1 MADMN
6 SIDLEAI
13 LKRLEDLEKEN
24 HSLRAEVEELKSN
37 DIEIKAELNT
47 INRFISAMTES
58 QSIDEVMTEIES
70 AAKQL
75 TDSDKVTFYCMD
87 SVNNKFFAEDEGRSW
102 QSKEETKLLKSVSDS
117 QKIQNEG
124 TKAYIPLVS
133 GNGNTLGVISAEKS
147 DGFNMDDISRNFV
160 KGGTF
165 VENIKLGL
173 EKEYQHQGRITDEL
187 TKMFNRQGLNEYLAN
202 TMVKAFSEG
211 KSVNILMSDI
221 DHFKGVNDTYGHDAG
236 DIILKGT
243 AAVLKDFTRNGANN
257 CFRMGGEEMVAILI
271 TDTPEQAI
279 DMAETLRRN
288 IEKNVNEIMQD
299 GKPMNI
305 SVTASIGV
313 HEMRPNV
320 PFTPDNAR
328 EVFDAEFKK
337 ADNAVYEAKETG
349 RNKVVCADEHNYI
362 SYLAMKATEVFAKS
376 EGLED
381 EKAVNDVSDM
391 IIDTF
396 ANPTEE
402 QGLDTIVDAL
412 RTYSVQ
418 TSDTMPDISQLADMI
433 ADKIEAYSE
442 KTSSSAEFM
451 ESDISAEA
459 EQAQEQEENVFDIL
473 AASTSELLISVEQ
486 NGFAEYMKT
495 DRPLQ
500 DILYC
505 LEEKAPFKAIADKA
519 DEILSEANFA
529 YENQSRDTL
538 AVEINIDE
546 NTLTAYNNDIY
557 ASMPLDKAVDDM
569 SRVFPKESPYYSMPK
584 ANDGVTFA
592 DRVAAMKEWADKA
605 IEKVSEKNIQKENV
619 HNRNGG
625 AR

>member
-1 MADMN
+1 MADTRD
-6 SIDLEAI
+6 IDLEAI
-13 LKRLEDLEKEN
+13 LKRLEFLEKEN

-147 DGFNMDDISRNFV
+147 GGFNTDDLSRNFV

-243 AAVLKDFTRNGANN
+243 AAVLKDFTRDGANN
-257 CFRMGGEEMVAILI
+257 CFRMGGEEMVAVLI

-288 IEKNVNEIMQD
+288 IENNVNEIMQG

-349 RNKVVCADEHNYI
+349 RNKVVCADEHNYV
-362 SYLAMKATEVFAKS
+362 SYLAMKATEVFVKS
-376 EGLED
+376 EGLKD

-418 TSDTMPDISQLADMI
+418 TSDTMPDISQLADFI

-442 KTSSSAEFM
+442 KISGSAEIM

-459 EQAQEQEENVFDIL
+459 EQAQEQEENVFDVL
-473 AASTSELLISVEQ
+473 AASTPELLISVEQ

-500 DILYC
+500 DILGC
-505 LEEKAPFKAIADKA
+505 CSEEKPYKAISDMAG
-519 DEILSEANFA
+519 EHISEADFA

-569 SRVFPKESPYYSMPK
+569 SRVFPKESPYYSMQK
-584 ANDGVTFA
+584 SNDGVTFA
-592 DRVAAMKEWADKA
+592 DRVAAMKEWADKT
-605 IEKVSEKNIQKENV
+605 IEKVSEKNIQKENAR
-619 HNRNGG
+619 NRNGG

>member
-75 TDSDKVTFYCMD
+75 TDSENVTFYCMD
-87 SVNNKFFAEDEGRSW
+87 SVNDKFFAEDEGRNWMSHDRAKVL
-102 QSKEETKLLKSVSDS
+102 KEISDN
-117 QKIQNEG
+117 QEIQNDG
-124 TKAYIPLVS
+124 TKALIPLVS
-133 GNGNTLGVISAEKS
+133 GNGKSLGVIEAERS
-147 DGFNMDDISRNFV
+147 GGFNTDDLLRSFGR
-160 KGGTF
+160 GGTF

-173 EKEYQHQGRITDEL
+173 EKEYQHQGRIIDEL
-187 TKMFNRQGLNEYLAN
+187 TKMLNRQGLNEYLEN
-202 TMVKAFSEG
+202 TVVKAFSEG

-243 AAVLKDFTRNGANN
+243 AAVLKNFTRDGANN
-257 CFRMGGEEMVAILI
+257 CFRMGGEEMVAVLI

-288 IEKNVNEIMQD
+288 IENNVNEIMQD

-313 HEMRPNV
+313 HEMRPDV

-328 EVFDAEFKK
+328 AVFDAEFKK

-349 RNKVVCADEHNYI
+349 RNKVVCADEHNYV
-362 SYLAMKATEVFAKS
+362 SYLAMKATEVFVKS

-396 ANPTEE
+396 ANPTDE

-418 TSDTMPDISQLADMI
+418 TSDTMPDISQLADFI

-442 KTSSSAEFM
+442 KKSGSAEIM

-459 EQAQEQEENVFDIL
+459 EQAQEQEENVFDVL
-473 AASTSELLISVEQ
+473 AASTPELLISVEQ

-500 DILYC
+500 DILYS

-519 DEILSEANFA
+519 DEILSEADFA

-538 AVEINIDE
+538 AVEINFDE
-546 NTLTAYNNDIY
+546 NTLFAYNNDFT
-557 ASMPLDKAVDDM
+557 ASIPLDKAVTELNA
-569 SRVFPKESPYYSMPK
+569 VFPKQSPYYADAPI
-584 ANDGVTFA
+584 NDGVTFA
-592 DRVAAMKEWADKA
+592 DRVTEMKDWADKA
-605 IEKVSEKNIQKENV
+605 VEKVSEKNMQKENV
-619 HNRNGG
+619 MKKDGG

>member
-236 DIILKGT
+236 DVILKGT
-243 AAVLKDFTRNGANN
+243 AAVLKDFTRDGANN

-288 IEKNVNEIMQD
+288 IENNVNEIMQD
-299 GKPMNI
+299 GKPMNL

-592 DRVAAMKEWADKA
+592 DRVTAVKEWADKA

>member
-13 LKRLEDLEKEN
+13 LKRLEFLEKEN
-24 HSLRAEVEELKSN
+24 HSLRAEVEKLKSN

-58 QSIDEVMTEIES
+58 QSIDEVMTEIDS

-147 DGFNMDDISRNFV
+147 GGFNMDDLSRNFV

-221 DHFKGVNDTYGHDAG
+221 DHFKSVNDTYGHDAG

-243 AAVLKDFTRNGANN
+243 AAVLKDFTRDGANN

-279 DMAETLRRN
+279 NMAETLRRN
-288 IEKNVNEIMQD
+288 IESNVNEIMHD
-299 GKPMNI
+299 GKPLNL

-313 HEMRPNV
+313 HEMRPDV

-328 EVFDAEFKK
+328 AVFDAEFKK

-349 RNKVVCADEHNYI
+349 RNKVVCADEHNYV
-362 SYLAMKATEVFAKS
+362 SYLAMKATEVFVKS

-442 KTSSSAEFM
+442 KISGSAEIM

-473 AASTSELLISVEQ
+473 AASTPELLISVEQ
-486 NGFAEYMKT
+486 NGFTEYMKT

-519 DEILSEANFA
+519 DEILSEADFA

-569 SRVFPKESPYYSMPK
+569 SRVFPKESPYYSMQK
-584 ANDGVTFA
+584 SNDGVTFA

>member
-87 SVNNKFFAEDEGRSW
+87 SVNNKFFAEDEGRNW
-102 QSKEETKLLKSVSDS
+102 IPKEQAEKLKSISDK
-117 QKIQNEG
+117 QEIQNEG

-147 DGFNMDDISRNFV
+147 GGFNTDDLSRNFV

-243 AAVLKDFTRNGANN
+243 AAVLKDFTRDGANN

-299 GKPMNI
+299 GKPVSL

-313 HEMRPNV
+313 HEMRPDV

-349 RNKVVCADEHNYI
+349 RNKVVCADEHNYV
-362 SYLAMKATEVFAKS
+362 SYLAMKATEVFVKS
-376 EGLED
+376 EGLKD

-418 TSDTMPDISQLADMI
+418 TSDTMPDISKLADMI

-459 EQAQEQEENVFDIL
+459 EQTQEQEENVFDVL
-473 AASTSELLISVEQ
+473 AASTPELLISVEQ

-519 DEILSEANFA
+519 DEILSEADFA

-546 NTLTAYNNDIY
+546 NTFTAYNNNIY

-569 SRVFPKESPYYSMPK
+569 SRGFPKESPYYSMQK
-584 ANDGVTFA
+584 SNDGVTFA

-619 HNRNGG
+619 RNRNGG

>member
-70 AAKQL
+70 AAKRL

-87 SVNNKFFAEDEGRSW
+87 SVNNKFFAEDEGRNW
-102 QSKEETKLLKSVSDS
+102 QSKEETELLKRISDS

-147 DGFNMDDISRNFV
+147 GGFNMDDLSRNFV

-202 TMVKAFSEG
+202 TMVKAFSED

-243 AAVLKDFTRNGANN
+243 AAVLKDFTRDGANN

-279 DMAETLRRN
+279 NMAETLRRN
-288 IEKNVNEIMQD
+288 IENNVNEIMQD
-299 GKPMNI
+299 GKPMSL

-313 HEMRPNV
+313 HEMRPDV

-328 EVFDAEFKK
+328 AVFDAEFKK

-349 RNKVVCADEHNYI
+349 RNKVVCADEHNYV
-362 SYLAMKATEVFAKS
+362 SYLAMKATEVFVKS

-396 ANPTEE
+396 ANPTDE

-418 TSDTMPDISQLADMI
+418 TFDTMPDISELADFI

-442 KTSSSAEFM
+442 KTVGSI
-451 ESDISAEA
+451 ESDISEI
-459 EQAQEQEENVFDIL
+459 EETSQEKGENIFDIL
-473 AASTSELLISVEQ
+473 SASTPEILVSVEQ
-486 NGFAEYMKT
+486 NGFTEHLKT

-500 DILYC
+500 DILSCCSEDKPY
-505 LEEKAPFKAIADKA
+505 KAISDMAG
-519 DEILSEANFA
+519 EHISEADFA
-529 YENQSRDTL
+529 YENQSKNTL
-538 AVEINIDE
+538 AIEINFDE
-546 NTLTAYNNDIY
+546 NTLSAYNNDFT
-557 ASMPLDKAVDDM
+557 ASIPLDKAVTELNA
-569 SRVFPKESPYYSMPK
+569 VFPKQSPYYADAPK
-584 ANDGVTFA
+584 NDGVTFA
-592 DRVAAMKEWADKA
+592 DRVTEMKEWADKA
-605 IEKVSEKNIQKENV
+605 VEKVSEKNMQKENV
-619 HNRNGG
+619 MKKDGG

>member
-87 SVNNKFFAEDEGRSW
+87 SVNNKFFAEDEGRNW
-102 QSKEETKLLKSVSDS
+102 IPKEQAEKLKSISDK
-117 QKIQNEG
+117 QEIQNEG

-133 GNGNTLGVISAEKS
+133 GKGNTLGVISAEKS
-147 DGFNMDDISRNFV
+147 GGFNTDDLSRNFV

-243 AAVLKDFTRNGANN
+243 AAVLKDFTRDGANN

-288 IEKNVNEIMQD
+288 IENNVNEIMHD
-299 GKPMNI
+299 GKPMNL
-305 SVTASIGV
+305 SVTVSIGV
-313 HEMRPNV
+313 HEMRLDV

-328 EVFDAEFKK
+328 AVFDAEFKK

-349 RNKVVCADEHNYI
+349 RNKVVCADEHNYV
-362 SYLAMKATEVFAKS
+362 SYLAMKATEVFVKS

-402 QGLDTIVDAL
+402 QGLNTIVDAL

-418 TSDTMPDISQLADMI
+418 TSDTMPDISKLADFI

-442 KTSSSAEFM
+442 KNAEP
-451 ESDISAEA
+451 ISVQNE
-459 EQAQEQEENVFDIL
+459 EVEISETAQEKGENIFDIL
-473 AASTSELLISVEQ
+473 SASTPEILVSVEQ
-486 NGFAEYMKT
+486 NGFTEHLKT

-500 DILYC
+500 DILSCCSEDKPY
-505 LEEKAPFKAIADKA
+505 KAISDMAG
-519 DEILSEANFA
+519 EHISEADFA
-529 YENQSRDTL
+529 YENQSKNTL
-538 AVEINIDE
+538 AVEINFNE
-546 NTLTAYNNDIY
+546 NTLFAYNNDFT
-557 ASMPLDKAVDDM
+557 ASIPLDKAVTELNA
-569 SRVFPKESPYYSMPK
+569 VFPMQSLYYADAPI
-584 ANDGVTFA
+584 NDGATFA
-592 DRVAAMKEWADKA
+592 DRVTEMKEWADKA
-605 IEKVSEKNIQKENV
+605 VDKVSEKNMQKENV
-619 HNRNGG
+619 MKKDGG

>member
-75 TDSDKVTFYCMD
+75 TDSENVTFYCMD
-87 SVNNKFFAEDEGRSW
+87 SVNDKFFAEDEGRNWMSHDRAKVL
-102 QSKEETKLLKSVSDS
+102 KEISDN
-117 QKIQNEG
+117 QEIQNDG
-124 TKAYIPLVS
+124 TKALIPLVS
-133 GNGNTLGVISAEKS
+133 GNGKSLGVIEAERS
-147 DGFNMDDISRNFV
+147 GGFNTDDLLRSFGR
-160 KGGTF
+160 GGTF

-173 EKEYQHQGRITDEL
+173 EKEYQHQGRIIDEL
-187 TKMFNRQGLNEYLAN
+187 TKMLNRQGLNEYLEN
-202 TMVKAFSEG
+202 TVVKAFSEG

-243 AAVLKDFTRNGANN
+243 AAVLKNFTRDGANN
-257 CFRMGGEEMVAILI
+257 CFRMGGEEMVAVLI

-288 IEKNVNEIMQD
+288 IENNVNEIMQD

-313 HEMRPNV
+313 HEMRPDV

-328 EVFDAEFKK
+328 AVFDAEFKK

-349 RNKVVCADEHNYI
+349 RNKVVCADEHNYV
-362 SYLAMKATEVFAKS
+362 SYLAMKATEVFVKS

-396 ANPTEE
+396 ANPTDE

-418 TSDTMPDISQLADMI
+418 TSDTMPDISQLADFI

-442 KTSSSAEFM
+442 KISGSAEIM

-459 EQAQEQEENVFDIL
+459 EQAQEQEENVFDVL
-473 AASTSELLISVEQ
+473 AASTPELLISVEQ
-486 NGFAEYMKT
+486 NGFMEYMKT

-519 DEILSEANFA
+519 DEILSEADFA

-538 AVEINIDE
+538 VVEINIDE

-569 SRVFPKESPYYSMPK
+569 SRVFLKESPYYSMQK
-584 ANDGVTFA
+584 ANDGVTFS
-592 DRVAAMKEWADKA
+592 DRVTAMKEWADKA

-619 HNRNGG
+619 RNRNGG

>member
-519 DEILSEANFA
+519 DEILSEADFA

-569 SRVFPKESPYYSMPK
+569 SRVFPKESPYYSMQK
-584 ANDGVTFA
+584 SNDGVTFA
-592 DRVAAMKEWADKA
+592 DRVTAMKEWADKA

>member
-24 HSLRAEVEELKSN
+24 HSLRAEVEKLKSN

-102 QSKEETKLLKSVSDS
+102 QSKEETELLKSVSDG
-117 QKIQNEG
+117 QKMQNEG

-147 DGFNMDDISRNFV
+147 GGFNTDDPSRNFV

-243 AAVLKDFTRNGANN
+243 AAVLKDFTRDGANN

-288 IEKNVNEIMQD
+288 IENNVNEIMHD
-299 GKPMNI
+299 GKPMNL
-305 SVTASIGV
+305 SVTVSIGV
-313 HEMRPNV
+313 HEMRLDV

-328 EVFDAEFKK
+328 AVFDAEFKK

-349 RNKVVCADEHNYI
+349 RNKVVCADEHNYV
-362 SYLAMKATEVFAKS
+362 SYLAMKATEVFVKS

-418 TSDTMPDISQLADMI
+418 NSDTMHDISQLADMI

-442 KTSSSAEFM
+442 KISSPAEIM
-451 ESDISAEA
+451 ESGISAEA
-459 EQAQEQEENVFDIL
+459 EQAQEQEENVFDVL
-473 AASTSELLISVEQ
+473 AASTPELLISVEQ
-486 NGFAEYMKT
+486 NGFTEYMKT

-505 LEEKAPFKAIADKA
+505 LEEKAPLKAIADKA
-519 DEILSEANFA
+519 DEILSEADFA

-605 IEKVSEKNIQKENV
+605 AEKVSEKNIQKENV

>member
-13 LKRLEDLEKEN
+13 LKRLEFLEKEN

-147 DGFNMDDISRNFV
+147 GGFNTDDLSRNFV

-221 DHFKGVNDTYGHDAG
+221 DHFKSVNDTYGHDAG

-243 AAVLKDFTRNGANN
+243 AAVLKDFTRDGANN

-279 DMAETLRRN
+279 DMAEMLRRN
-288 IEKNVNEIMQD
+288 IENNVNEIMQD
-299 GKPMNI
+299 GKPMNL

-313 HEMRPNV
+313 HEMRSDV

-328 EVFDAEFKK
+328 AVFDAEFKK

-349 RNKVVCADEHNYI
+349 RNKVVCADEHNYV
-362 SYLAMKATEVFAKS
+362 SYLAMKATEVFVKS

-418 TSDTMPDISQLADMI
+418 TSDTMPDISQLADFI

-442 KTSSSAEFM
+442 KAVGSI
-451 ESDISAEA
+451 ESDISEI
-459 EQAQEQEENVFDIL
+459 EETSQEKGENIFDIL
-473 AASTSELLISVEQ
+473 SASTPEILVSVEQ
-486 NGFAEYMKT
+486 NGFTEYMKT

-519 DEILSEANFA
+519 DEILSEADFA

-592 DRVAAMKEWADKA
+592 NRVTEMKEWADKA
-605 IEKVSEKNIQKENV
+605 VEKVSEKNMQKENMM
-619 HNRNGG
+619 RKDGG